1 MSTKGEEMMDKKKKN
16 KKAQEKNQRE
26 NVEKSRVVA

>member
-1 MSTKGEEMMDKKKKN
+1 MMDKKKEN
-16 KKAQEKNQRE
+16 KKTKAKNHRE

>member
-1 MSTKGEEMMDKKKKN
+1 MSTKGEEMTAKKKKN
-16 KKAQEKNQRE
+16 KKTKNHRE

>member
-1 MSTKGEEMMDKKKKN
+1 MDKKKEN
-16 KKAQEKNQRE
+16 KKTKAKNHRE